1 MKLQEKYALRLT
13 NLSKIVKDNFSGNWS
28 ELATKLGK
36 QQSYISEL
44 KNGKRKFT
52 EDLVEEIEEK
62 LNLFGVL
69 DVNDEAINDDIF
81 ADKMRIPRYGLKAS
95 AGEGEIIVAENIIGY
110 ALLDYQILTKFN
122 SKQENLAV
130 VKVSGKSMMPTL
142 FEGEEILVDLS
153 KREKIDNRLFL
164 LTTRNELWVKR
175 MRITPVGSFW
185 ESDNEEYRK
194 YDDMYN
200 DDKTTVR
207 IVGLVLRSLGRD
219 VF

>member
-1 MKLQEKYALRLT
+1 
-13 NLSKIVKDNFSGNWS
+13 
-28 ELATKLGK
+28 
-36 QQSYISEL
+36 
-44 KNGKRKFT
+44 
-52 EDLVEEIEEK
+52 
-62 LNLFGVL
+62 
-69 DVNDEAINDDIF
+69 
-81 ADKMRIPRYGLKAS
+81 
-95 AGEGEIIVAENIIGY
+95 
-110 ALLDYQILTKFN
+110 LTKFN
-122 SKQENLAV
+122 SKQENSAV